1 MRNKKILFCF
11 TFAGGTAAFYERLI
25 QRIQPD
31 VEVICFDYS
40 GHGKRY
46 KEKLPSDFEEVAN
59 DFYLE
64 IYTKSFMK
72 LGLHN
77 KCKEITKC
85 YKKYLVTYK
94 YRRCYSI

>member
-1 MRNKKILFCF
+1 MRNKKILFCL
-11 TFAGGTAAFYERLI
+11 TFAGGTATFYERLI

-64 IYTKSFMK
+64 IYTKYR
-72 LGLHN
+72 
-77 KCKEITKC
+77 EIIEEENTI
-85 YKKYLVTYK
+85 YALMG
-94 YRRCYSI
+94 YSMGSI